1 MISGKL
7 STIGEILYINNEFC
21 KIFGY
26 SKNSILGKN
35 VNKIMSDCI
44 SVRHNEIL
52 IAAQSRNELA
62 YFKHARE
69 IYGLHRNG
77 YLIKLMIELK

>member
-52 IAAQSRNELA
+52 IAA
-62 YFKHARE
+62 
-69 IYGLHRNG
+69 
-77 YLIKLMIELK
+77 